1 MGEFQGTQLHQL
13 LQSLESV
20 SAKDTLH
27 KVAQEL
33 SIEPVALHANLTDTI
48 SVGHPYI
55 DQVSQQLIEIMTPQ
69 LKGLMLVAC
78 QQALEKGHQAAI
90 VQHQADEDE
99 AIKALEEQIKS
110 LQKIN
115 TDLEAQSRVEHENAQ
130 HTQDELDSLKEQ
142 LLELEA
148 VKAQFDAL
156 QVSTQEQAQAQQDLH
171 NQLEEK
177 TTLQQKLSEQLQ
189 QSELA
194 LAKQKELNALQSNK
208 VKQLIEERSQENASL
223 DDRLKQQERHYQK
236 ELADIKT
243 ALVDMEGELEQS
255 QQAVAEQQK
264 ISANHVKKIQDY
276 QEQLQDKTELLSH
289 IEHASESSL
298 QQLDALSKEKDALA
312 KQLENEQQSLSSLKA
327 QFEQANTRFK
337 QIESN
342 NETLQAS
349 LDAKEQE
356 LSTLQNS
363 VASLEE
369 AHSAL
374 TQEYDNLVQINNEF
388 KDKAEEQAKK
398 HDGRFNDLKKDLFAE
413 SKLLKAE
420 LEQALANIVTL
431 EQSRE
436 QLSEQLSELRVKEKG
451 YQDAIAEKESLL
463 ANQDSALNM
472 AQGRNSSL
480 VSRLEAESQ
489 QARSAYES
497 IRTQNNELTEKI
509 EELEGKVT
517 EFRLKFEYAQQQLIS

>member
-33 SIEPVALHANLTDTI
+33 SIEPVVLHANLTDTI
-48 SVGHPYI
+48 SIGHPYI

-99 AIKALEEQIKS
+99 AIKALDEQIKS
-110 LQKIN
+110 LQKTN
-115 TDLEAQSRVEHENAQ
+115 SDLEAQARTEQAN
-130 HTQDELDSLKEQ
+130 TQQALDELTSLKEQ
-142 LLELEA
+142 LVELEA
-148 VKAQFDAL
+148 VKTQFEAL
-156 QVSTQEQAQAQQDLH
+156 QSAAQEQVNVQQELQAQLS
-171 NQLEEK
+171 EK
-177 TTLQQKLSEQLQ
+177 TTQQQKLAEQLQ
-189 QSELA
+189 QSESA

-236 ELADIKT
+236 ELADVKT
-243 ALVDMEGELEQS
+243 ALVDVEAELAHS

-289 IEHASESSL
+289 IENSSEASQ
-298 QQLDALSKEKDALA
+298 QQLDALAKEKESLA
-312 KQLENEQQSLSSLKA
+312 RQLESEQQSLSSLNT
-327 QFEQANTRFK
+327 QFEQANTRFQ

-342 NETLQAS
+342 NETLQVS
-349 LDAKEQE
+349 LSTKEQE
-356 LSTLQNS
+356 LSTLQSS
-363 VASLEE
+363 VTALEE

-374 TQEYDNLVQINNEF
+374 TQEYENLVQINNEF
-388 KDKAEEQAKK
+388 KEKAEEQAKK

-420 LEQALANIVTL
+420 LEQALTNIVTL
-431 EQSRE
+431 EQERE

-451 YQDAIAEKESLL
+451 YQDAISEKENLL

-517 EFRLKFEYAQQQLIS
+517 EFRLKFEYAQQQLTS